1 MAATEQKAFAEFW
14 SALQAMDADE
24 LARRFA
30 ASGSIAFGASRDVQG
45 REAVRR
51 EFVRLFART
60 ASIHGSVV
68 SLWACGG
75 VAVADSDMAFH
86 FDDGARVNIP
96 VTLVCWFSPFGIAR
110 SQFSFYPEPAL
121 GRTAA

>member
-1 MAATEQKAFAEFW
+1 MVPTEQNAFAEFW
-14 SALQAMDADE
+14 DALQAMDADE

-30 ASGSIAFGASRDVQG
+30 ASGTISFGASRGVQG
-45 REAVRR
+45 RDAVRR

-68 SLWACGG
+68 SLWARGG
-75 VAVADSDMAFH
+75 LAVADCDMAFH
-86 FDDGARVNIP
+86 FDDGTGVNIP

-121 GRTAA
+121 GRMAA